1 MRTTNEKV
9 STNRTYKD
17 SLFKILFGR
26 EEHKQNAL
34 DLYNAVNG
42 TDYTNLDDLEF
53 NTIEDVVYMKMKND
67 VSFLFDSKVNLYE
80 AQSTYNPNMPLRGL
94 IYFGQVY
101 GGFLNRSEWNPYGS
115 ELITLPTPKFVVF
128 YNGMQ
133 DRPERQT
140 LCLTDAM
147 DQPKQSDVEV
157 TCQMLNINNDAG
169 GEILERCRVLKEYSI
184 LIQRIRD
191 NMASGMSLAEAAD
204 RAVDDCINEHILEE
218 ILRKEKGEIM
228 LSFLTEYDEEK
239 HLRLER
245 KESFKKG
252 LEKGLEKGIES
263 GKLDT
268 LKSLVDD
275 GILTVDDA
283 SKRAEMTV
291 EEFCKKTGLSIDE

>member
-128 YNGMQ
+128 
-133 DRPERQT
+133 
-140 LCLTDAM
+140 
-147 DQPKQSDVEV
+147 
-157 TCQMLNINNDAG
+157 
-169 GEILERCRVLKEYSI
+169 
-184 LIQRIRD
+184 
-191 NMASGMSLAEAAD
+191 
-204 RAVDDCINEHILEE
+204 
-218 ILRKEKGEIM
+218 
-228 LSFLTEYDEEK
+228 
-239 HLRLER
+239 
-245 KESFKKG
+245 
-252 LEKGLEKGIES
+252 
-263 GKLDT
+263 
-268 LKSLVDD
+268 
-275 GILTVDDA
+275 
-283 SKRAEMTV
+283 
-291 EEFCKKTGLSIDE
+291 